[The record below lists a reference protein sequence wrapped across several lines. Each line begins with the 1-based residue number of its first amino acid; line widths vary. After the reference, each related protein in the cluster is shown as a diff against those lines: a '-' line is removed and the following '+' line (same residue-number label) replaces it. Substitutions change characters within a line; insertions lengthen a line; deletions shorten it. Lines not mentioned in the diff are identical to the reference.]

1 MCIRD
6 SADGWKEAIADRMDD
21 LIPKHIIVDDIMA
34 SINYL
39 NCVAMRCV

>member
-1 MCIRD
+1 
-6 SADGWKEAIADRMDD
+6 MDD

-39 NCVAMRCV
+39 NCVAMGVGTT